1 MDRTALIKVAERVGG
16 QEQDLVPQMD
26 FVEAQRAGELGE
38 SPVPV
43 VGQVGLPHHP
53 VEAVVEKTVG
63 EVEEE
68 LALERLLQA
77 VQAHAVFEQAIDDH
91 VPNAVGVVRSW
102 FDAIDL
108 GTKGLATRAA
118 GAVFS
123 DGQFDDGDF
132 AESDVANASSMD
144 IFAPADLAALWTGES
159 FWGAA
164 FSNDANARLNGFHAC
179 VPPGLVW

>member
-1 MDRTALIKVAERVGG
+1 MAEM
-16 QEQDLVPQMD
+16 Q
-26 FVEAQRAGELGE
+26 FVDAQGAGEIFEG
-38 SPVPV
+38 P
-43 VGQVGLPHHP
+43 LPIGGHVDLTDFP
-53 VEAVVEKTVG
+53 IEAVVEKTVG

-132 AESDVANASSMD
+132 AESDVANASSVD